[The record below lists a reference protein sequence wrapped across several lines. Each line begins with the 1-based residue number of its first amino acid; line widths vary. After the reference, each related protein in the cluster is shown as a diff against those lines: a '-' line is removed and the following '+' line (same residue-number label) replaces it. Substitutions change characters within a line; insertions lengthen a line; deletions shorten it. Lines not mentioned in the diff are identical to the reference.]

1 MGGLALA
8 VTACNRT
15 ANAHAEDASPKVLL
29 IGTRGD
35 ELKFNKT
42 SLEARA
48 GATITLRFT
57 NNASVASEIRHNW
70 VLIQPNKEEQVATD
84 GISAGE
90 LKGYLNHNNPNV
102 IAAIPL
108 VKPGETGEVSFNA
121 PAPGRYPFIC
131 TFPGHYTLM
140 HGILEV
146 KI

>member
-1 MGGLALA
+1 MSGLALA

-15 ANAHAEDASPKVLL
+15 TTVRTEDASPKILL
-29 IGTRGD
+29 ISTRGD

-42 SLEARA
+42 LLEARA
-48 GATITLRFT
+48 GIMITLRFT
-57 NNASVASEIRHNW
+57 NNASSASEMRHNW
-70 VLIQPNKEEQVATD
+70 VLTHPNKEEQVAID
-84 GISAGE
+84 GIRAGE
-90 LKGYLNHNNPNV
+90 LKGYLNRDTPSV

-108 VKPGETGEVSFNA
+108 VKPGETGEVSFIA
-121 PAPGRYPFIC
+121 PPPGRYPYIC